1 MTITLDT
8 LAIGDVN
15 YISKH
20 NSNYAIIKSAIDAL
34 QAVSNATAGAVVNYP
49 PFAVA
54 VFGPLWAK
62 LAESDVIASDGGS
75 ALLNIAAGAVWSP
88 SDATVRTG
96 LVSGLDFTGQADDTY
111 YTHIDLG
118 GVWSFDTAVL
128 DAVHTIVFTGP
139 STFTT
144 ITEPPTTW
152 GHTVFSASQ
161 LSAALGAAT
170 YLDLDD
176 RLEAAEGSTNLIHPV
191 VITTTNVTLTTAE
204 GLEHAIISCTGTLTG
219 NRDLEVPDFESPYI
233 IINNCA
239 GAFTLTVKTA
249 GGTGVVVEQGG
260 MALLVCDGT
269 NVVSEFI
276 QGISS
281 TGTVPYILSAWK
293 NGLPGSLERV
303 VAHSFPNLTGFTLPA
318 GATNSSVEAETAA
331 TAETDFDL
339 QKNDVSIGTVRF
351 AISGTV
357 ATFVGISEET
367 FVSGDRLELIAP
379 SSADATLA
387 EVYFTFAL
395 TRDD

>member
-34 QAVSNATAGAVVNYP
+34 QASLTAQTGAVTNYPSFALAMAGAFVAKMQETD
-49 PFAVA
+49 AVA
-54 VFGPLWAK
+54 TDA
-62 LAESDVIASDGGS
+62 GS
-75 ALLNIAAGAVWSP
+75 AMLDISAGTVFHP
-88 SDATVRTG
+88 SDSSMRTG
-96 LVSGLDFTGQADDTY
+96 ALTTLDFTGQASDTY
-111 YTHIDLG
+111 FTHIDKIG
-118 GVWSFDTAVL
+118 TWTFDTTGI
-128 DAVHTIVFTGP
+128 DTVHTIVFTSP

-144 ITEPPTTW
+144 ITEPVTTW
-152 GHTVFSASQ
+152 GAVNFAAAQ
-161 LSAALGAAT
+161 LSAALGGAA

-176 RLEAAEGSTNLIHPV
+176 RLEAAEGSTNLIHPA
-191 VITTTNVTLTTAE
+191 VITTVNVTLTTAE
-204 GLEHAIISCTGTLTG
+204 GLEHAIISCTGALTG

-233 IINNCA
+233 IINNCS

-249 GGTGVVVEQGG
+249 AGTGVVVEQGG
-260 MALLVCDGT
+260 MSLVVCDGT

-276 QGISS
+276 QGVSA

-303 VAHSFPNLTGFTLPA
+303 VAHSFPTLTGLTLPA

-339 QKNDVSIGTVRF
+339 TKNDISIGTVRF

-367 FVSGDRLELIAP
+367 FVAGDRLELIAP

-387 EVYFTFAL
+387 EVYFTFYL